1 MRGRPRAGSYTLNPL
16 LAGRFRPRRFGL
28 IGLLR
33 TPFAA
38 TPAQL
43 AVELGLTEVR
53 DRKYHVQECSVLEGR
68 GIEEGLKWLAD
79 ACLKPGK

>member
-1 MRGRPRAGSYTLNPL
+1 MECLQNA
-16 LAGRFRPRRFGL
+16 AML
-28 IGLLR
+28 IFANKQDVPG
-33 TPFAA
+33 AA
-38 TPAQL
+38 TTAQL